1 MGWRQADLEG
11 RHISQLAGYFPSDE
25 MGMSFFA
32 IILLLPC
39 VISMPSRLTEET
51 KEKKISQEA
60 ESVGISLWDFA
71 HKDFD
76 VLNILRKSA
85 PRTSRTILDR
95 FAKDIKFRN
104 EENFSD
110 MFQEGENSDKNSD
123 GNSKESKQRSAAK
136 TIFEHFM
143 MKGHQRYMYP
153 LTVDYSHGR
162 KEEDAVFA
170 H

>member
-1 MGWRQADLEG
+1 M
-11 RHISQLAGYFPSDE
+11 SQCCNL
-25 MGMSFFA
+25 FA
-32 IILLLPC
+32 IFLLLVSS
-39 VISMPSRLTEET
+39 VISMPSRLTEE
-51 KEKKISQEA
+51 KISEEA
-60 ESVGISLWDFA
+60 KSVGISLWDFS

-104 EENFSD
+104 EENFSG
-110 MFQEGENSDKNSD
+110 MFQEEENSEKVSD
-123 GNSKESKQRSAAK
+123 GNSMESQQRSAAK

-153 LTVDYSHGR
+153 LTVDYSHDK
-162 KEEDAVFA
+162 KEEDAVLV

>member
-1 MGWRQADLEG
+1 MGLRQCYNLFS
-11 RHISQLAGYFPSDE
+11 IV
-25 MGMSFFA
+25 
-32 IILLLPC
+32 LLLPS

-51 KEKKISQEA
+51 KEKISQEA
-60 ESVGISLWDFA
+60 VGISLWDFA

-85 PRTSRTILDR
+85 PRTGRTILDR
-95 FAKDIKFRN
+95 FAKDIKFQN
-104 EENFSD
+104 ADNFSE
-110 MFQEGENSDKNSD
+110 MFQEEEESSNEEKRGENSM
-123 GNSKESKQRSAAK
+123 ESRQRSAAK

-153 LTVDYSHGR
+153 LTIDNSHER
-162 KEEDAVFA
+162 REEDSLV

>member
-1 MGWRQADLEG
+1 MCQCL
-11 RHISQLAGYFPSDE
+11 
-25 MGMSFFA
+25 FA
-32 IILLLPC
+32 IILLLVPS

-51 KEKKISQEA
+51 KEKISKEA
-60 ESVGISLWDFA
+60 QSVGISLWDFS

-85 PRTSRTILDR
+85 PQTSRTILDR
-95 FAKDIKFRN
+95 FAKDMKFRN
-104 EENFSD
+104 EENFSGMIHKAESSEEISD
-110 MFQEGENSDKNSD
+110 RNSM
-123 GNSKESKQRSAAK
+123 ESQQRSAAK

-153 LTVDYSHGR
+153 LTVDYTHDR
-162 KEEDAVFA
+162 KEEEAVLV

>member
-1 MGWRQADLEG
+1 
-11 RHISQLAGYFPSDE
+11 
-25 MGMSFFA
+25 MGMSQCCNLFA
-32 IILLLPC
+32 IFLLLVSS
-39 VISMPSRLTEET
+39 VISMPSRLTEE
-51 KEKKISQEA
+51 KISEEA
-60 ESVGISLWDFA
+60 KSVGISLWDFS

-104 EENFSD
+104 EENFSG
-110 MFQEGENSDKNSD
+110 MFQEEENSEKVSD
-123 GNSKESKQRSAAK
+123 GNSMESQQRSAAK

-153 LTVDYSHGR
+153 LTVDYSHDR
-162 KEEDAVFA
+162 REEDAVLV

>member
-1 MGWRQADLEG
+1 
-11 RHISQLAGYFPSDE
+11 
-25 MGMSFFA
+25 
-32 IILLLPC
+32 
-39 VISMPSRLTEET
+39 MPSRLTEET
-51 KEKKISQEA
+51 KEKISQEA
-60 ESVGISLWDFA
+60 ESVGISLWDFS

-85 PRTSRTILDR
+85 PRTSGTILDR
-95 FAKDIKFRN
+95 FAKDIKFQN

-110 MFQEGENSDKNSD
+110 MFQEEENSEKISD
-123 GNSKESKQRSAAK
+123 GNSMESRQRSAAK

-153 LTVDYSHGR
+153 LTVDYSHDR
-162 KEEDAVFA
+162 KEEDEVLV

>member
-1 MGWRQADLEG
+1 M
-11 RHISQLAGYFPSDE
+11 SQYL
-25 MGMSFFA
+25 FA
-32 IILLLPC
+32 IFLLLVSS

-51 KEKKISQEA
+51 KEKISQEA
-60 ESVGISLWDFA
+60 ESVGISLWDFS

-95 FAKDIKFRN
+95 FAKDMKFQN

-110 MFQEGENSDKNSD
+110 IFQEEENSAENSD
-123 GNSKESKQRSAAK
+123 GNSMESRQRSAAK

-153 LTVDYSHGR
+153 LTVDYSHDR
-162 KEEDAVFA
+162 KEEDVVLV

>member
-1 MGWRQADLEG
+1 M
-11 RHISQLAGYFPSDE
+11 SQYL
-25 MGMSFFA
+25 FA
-32 IILLLPC
+32 IFLLLVSS

-51 KEKKISQEA
+51 KEKISQEA
-60 ESVGISLWDFA
+60 ESVGISLWDFS

-85 PRTSRTILDR
+85 PRTSGTILDR
-95 FAKDIKFRN
+95 FAKDMEFRN
-104 EENFSD
+104 EAIFSD
-110 MFQEGENSDKNSD
+110 TFQEEEDSEEISD
-123 GNSKESKQRSAAK
+123 GSFMESRQRSAAK

-153 LTVDYSHGR
+153 LTVDYTHDR
-162 KEEDAVFA
+162 KEEDVVMDLV